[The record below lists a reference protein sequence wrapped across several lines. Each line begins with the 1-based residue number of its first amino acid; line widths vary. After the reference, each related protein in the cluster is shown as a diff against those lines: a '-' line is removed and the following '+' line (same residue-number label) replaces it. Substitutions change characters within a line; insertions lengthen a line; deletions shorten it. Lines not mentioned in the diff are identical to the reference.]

1 MIRNKEC
8 RYLLLIL
15 GMISVIGCV
24 GGLFFSIKVSLFVLS
39 VSTLFSTATLLFTRW
54 RYREIAKLSTYLRE
68 ISSGNFS
75 LDVRDND
82 EGELSILKNDIY
94 KVTTLL
100 SEHSALLEEDKHKL
114 RTEEHTSELQ

>member
-1 MIRNKEC
+1 MIRNKEF
-8 RYLLLIL
+8 RYLLFIL
-15 GMISVIGCV
+15 GTISAIGIV
-24 GGLFFSIKVSLFVLS
+24 GGLFISIQVSLLVLFIS
-39 VSTLFSTATLLFTRW
+39 ILFIMTTLLFTRW

-94 KVTTLL
+94 QVTTLL
-100 SEHSALLEEDKHKL
+100 TENSALLEEDKHKL